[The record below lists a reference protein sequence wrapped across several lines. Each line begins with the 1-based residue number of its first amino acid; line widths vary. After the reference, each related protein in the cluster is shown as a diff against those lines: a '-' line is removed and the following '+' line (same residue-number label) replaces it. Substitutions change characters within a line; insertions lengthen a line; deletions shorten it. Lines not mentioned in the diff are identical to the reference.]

1 MDNKDFIKNLDE
13 TTNDILKLAET
24 CSTEQLNYKQGVSW
38 NILEIIEH
46 LYLTDRV
53 IYTVISRPSEIIN
66 SSLAIIGKETMQKI
80 LVEKRSRRIT
90 SPDVLQPKGEIKDLT
105 TLVDMFVNQRETW
118 KRDLSTGKISIDNRV
133 HMHLIMG
140 KMTIIDWLNFT
151 VHHTQQHIEQV
162 KDIIKS

>member
-1 MDNKDFIKNLDE
+1 MSNEDFIKKLDE
-13 TTNDILKLAET
+13 TTNDFLQLAKH

-66 SSLAIIGKETMQKI
+66 SSSEIIGKETMQKI

-118 KRDLSTGKISIDNRV
+118 KSDLSTGKISIDNRV
-133 HMHLIMG
+133 HMHPIMG
-140 KMTIIDWLNFT
+140 NMTIIDWLNFT
-151 VHHTQQHIEQV
+151 VHHTQRHIEQV
-162 KDIIKS
+162 KDIIRN